1 MTKKHYIAVAAQF
14 SQERTEAD
22 RIVDMHAYAFT
33 ITIIDNLQE
42 RIANV
47 FAADNSRFDR
57 TRFYAACEGQ
67 E

>member
-1 MTKKHYIAVAAQF
+1 MTKKDYIAVAAQF

-22 RIVDMHAYAFT
+22 QIVDTHDRAFA
-33 ITIIDNLQE
+33 ITIIGNLQE

-57 TRFYAACEGQ
+57 TRFYAACERQ

>member
-1 MTKKHYIAVAAQF
+1 MTKKDYIAVAAQF

-22 RIVDMHAYAFT
+22 RIVDMHDRAVA
-33 ITIIDNLQE
+33 ITIIHNLQE
-42 RIANV
+42 RIADV

-57 TRFYAACEGQ
+57 TRFYAACKGQ